1 MRIKICG
8 ITRRVDAERA
18 LALGA
23 DAVGCVFYS
32 ASARSVTIEQA
43 RDVARGVS
51 GLGMLVG
58 LFVNPSREEVEEVLA
73 SVPLHCLQFHGA
85 ETPDF
90 CRHFVRP
97 FIKAIPM
104 RPDLDL
110 ISVDKAYDG
119 ASALLLDSDGN
130 GQFGGSGESFDWSW
144 VDQRISQRVILA
156 GGLTA
161 DSVAA
166 GIRSVRPAAVDV
178 SSGVESAKGIKDAD
192 KMRAFIESARAALED
207 QIDDS

>member
-8 ITRRVDAERA
+8 ITRRVDAEQA

-23 DAVGCVFYS
+23 DAVGCVFYPG
-32 ASARSVTIEQA
+32 SARAVTIEQA

-58 LFVNPSREEVEEVLA
+58 LFVNPSREEVEQVLA

-85 ETPDF
+85 ETPEF
-90 CRHFVRP
+90 CRQFARP

-104 RPDLDL
+104 RQGLDL
-110 ISVDKAYDG
+110 VAIDEAFDG
-119 ASALLLDSDGN
+119 ASALLLDSDGS
-130 GQFGGSGESFDWSW
+130 GQFGGSGEAFDWSW
-144 VDQRISQRVILA
+144 VDQGISHRVIWA

-161 DSVAA
+161 DNVAA
-166 GIRSVRPAAVDV
+166 GIESVRPAAVDV
-178 SSGVESAKGIKDAD
+178 SSGVESAKGIKDPD

-207 QIDDS
+207 

>member
-8 ITRRVDAERA
+8 ITRRVDAEQA
-18 LALGA
+18 IALGA
-23 DAVGCVFYS
+23 DAVGCVFYPG
-32 ASARSVTIEQA
+32 SARAVTIEQA

-58 LFVNPSREEVEEVLA
+58 LFVNPSREEVEQVLA

-85 ETPDF
+85 ETPEF
-90 CRHFVRP
+90 CRQFARP

-104 RPDLDL
+104 RQGLDL
-110 ISVDKAYDG
+110 VAIDEAFDG
-119 ASALLLDSDGN
+119 ASALLLDSDGS
-130 GQFGGSGESFDWSW
+130 GQFGGSGEAFDWSW
-144 VDQRISQRVILA
+144 VDQRISHRVILA

-161 DSVAA
+161 DNVAA
-166 GIRSVRPAAVDV
+166 GIESVRPAAVDV
-178 SSGVESAKGIKDAD
+178 SSGVESAKGIKDPD

-207 QIDDS
+207 

>member
-1 MRIKICG
+1 
-8 ITRRVDAERA
+8 
-18 LALGA
+18 
-23 DAVGCVFYS
+23 
-32 ASARSVTIEQA
+32 
-43 RDVARGVS
+43 
-51 GLGMLVG
+51 
-58 LFVNPSREEVEEVLA
+58 
-73 SVPLHCLQFHGA
+73 
-85 ETPDF
+85 
-90 CRHFVRP
+90 
-97 FIKAIPM
+97 M